1 MYSRH
6 NCPIK
11 VNHLRLAATVN
22 ICSTYVSCPEFC
34 TTDSTGHFFLP
45 VSSTRCCPQREIFSP
60 GFVILKISSIIS
72 YQPFDANIF
81 LRRALEVDAIQLNC
95 NIFQNSWIWRLDSL
109 LVVALAVTTL
119 SWVGFVKGALGRNPR
134 YFVYSSMRIAFAV
147 LFWAFHSIQ
156 TFELLNFVE
165 NDILSLNKLPDLLIA
180 VLGSNSSPDTG
191 TSSHP
196 CGSSMS

>member
-1 MYSRH
+1 MCLVPSSAPLIPLGLFLTSFFNTVLPTKRNLLTRFCH
-6 NCPIK
+6 TQVEI
-11 VNHLRLAATVN
+11 NH
-22 ICSTYVSCPEFC
+22 
-34 TTDSTGHFFLP
+34 FLP
-45 VSSTRCCPQREIFSP
+45 TVWYKTLTKKSSW
-60 GFVILKISSIIS
+60 ILRTS
-72 YQPFDANIF
+72 D
-81 LRRALEVDAIQLNC
+81 QLNC
-95 NIFQNSWIWRLDSL
+95 KIVQNSWIWRLDSL

-119 SWVGFVKGALGRNPR
+119 SWVWFVKGALGRNPR